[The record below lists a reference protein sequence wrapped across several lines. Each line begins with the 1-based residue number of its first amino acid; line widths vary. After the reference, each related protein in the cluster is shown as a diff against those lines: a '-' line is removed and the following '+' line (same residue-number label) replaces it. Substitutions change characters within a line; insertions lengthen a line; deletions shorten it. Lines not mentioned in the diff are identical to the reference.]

1 MTALASFSVSGK
13 KALVTGAA
21 MGIGKACATALA
33 SAGAHVAIVDHNPEV
48 GKKTAEDLRSM
59 GVDAFFIQCDVS
71 DENQVMTMMQAV
83 VSRFGRLDIAV
94 NSAGVGPKET
104 GLGQSSQDWERVI
117 GINLTGTWFCAQA
130 QARQM
135 SEQAPKGGKIINIAS
150 AAARTAS
157 DNTSYCAAK
166 AAVIHLTRSLAMQ
179 LGGSN
184 INVNSISPG
193 VLMTPL
199 VAAYSMEFRQQ
210 LRDITP
216 AGYIARPQDISG
228 PVLFLASS
236 ASDFVTGHDLLMDG
250 GRTLSTWIEPLQRQT
265 PPRVTIEE
273 ELAEMKKD
281 LDTLGIGYDENGVL
295 T

>member
-1 MTALASFSVSGK
+1 MTAFSLFSLIGQ

-21 MGIGKACATALA
+21 QGIGKASAFALATA
-33 SAGAHVAIVDHNPEV
+33 GADVAIIDHNSEA
-48 GKKTAEDLRSM
+48 GEKTAKAIRSI
-59 GVDAFFIQCDVS
+59 GGDAFFVQCNIADK
-71 DENQVMTMMQAV
+71 EQVKMMMQTV

-94 NSAGVGPKET
+94 NSAGVGPKES
-104 GLGQSSQDWERVI
+104 GINQSSEDWERVI
-117 GINLTGTWFCAQA
+117 GINLTGTWFCAQTQA
-130 QARQM
+130 QQM
-135 SEQAPKGGKIINIAS
+135 SQQTPKGGKIINIAS
-150 AAARTAS
+150 AAARSAS

-166 AAVIHLTRSLAMQ
+166 AAIIHLTRSLAMQ

-193 VLMTPL
+193 VVMTPL
-199 VAAYSMEFRQQ
+199 VAAYPIEFRQR

-250 GRTLSTWIEPLQRQT
+250 GRTLSTWIDPLERHT
-265 PPRVTIEE
+265 PPRVSIEDE
-273 ELAEMKKD
+273 SIDMKLDLAD
-281 LDTLGIGYDENGVL
+281 LGVDFDENGVPR
-295 T
+295 